1 VQRAPTGTPTITEL
15 SCPVQIDEEQLLIDE
30 VDVARGGA
38 SMHAVTP
45 HPVPVYAPAPDEL
58 ADLELLLSGA
68 LAPLDRYL
76 TAAEVAAAE
85 RTGRLPDGVP
95 APVAPTLTVPGELAE
110 QAVAAG
116 AIVLTD
122 PEGLPL
128 ARLTVLD
135 RVVPAP
141 EDGHLL
147 AGPVTALAAPA
158 HGAFRRLRRTP
169 ADVRATLP
177 AGPVFGLPVD
187 RPMLAGDLGEVRA
200 RLSGGGFLLLL
211 VRVAD
216 TVTGVPAETLI
227 RATLAAAADLP
238 CVTVVGVPLRH
249 LGDAAADRRAVATV
263 ARAYGV
269 THVLQ
274 PAADDDWRRVRAA
287 LDRGTLG
294 TITEPG
300 AAPDGA
306 HGVPAGVLA
315 ELLRWRPPRP
325 RRGLV
330 VFFTGLSGAGKST
343 VARVVLDALNERP
356 DRRCT
361 LLDGDVARR
370 MLSAGLGFSRADRDL
385 NVRRIGWVAAEIA
398 RHGGLV
404 MCAPIAPY
412 ASTRAEVRA
421 MVEATGADFLLVH
434 VATPLEVCEQR
445 DPKGLYRA
453 ARAGRVRVFTGVSD
467 PYEPPTD
474 ADLLL
479 DTSSGT
485 ARQSADR
492 VLDLLAA
499 GGWLGRPGAG

>member
-1 VQRAPTGTPTITEL
+1 
-15 SCPVQIDEEQLLIDE
+15 
-30 VDVARGGA
+30 
-38 SMHAVTP
+38 MHEVTP
-45 HPVPVYAPAPDEL
+45 HPVPVYAPAPEQL

-76 TAAEVAAAE
+76 TPVEVAVAA
-85 RTGRLPDGVP
+85 RTGRLPDGAP
-95 APVAPTLTVPGELAE
+95 APVAPILTVPGEVAE
-110 QAVAAG
+110 EAVAAG
-116 AIVLTD
+116 AVLLTD

-128 ARLTVLD
+128 ARLTVAD
-135 RVVPAP
+135 RTVSAP
-141 EDGHLL
+141 GDGHVLS
-147 AGPVTALAAPA
+147 GPVTALGVPA
-158 HGAFRRLRRTP
+158 HGAFRRLYRSP
-169 ADVRATLP
+169 AEVRAVLP
-177 AGPVFGLPVD
+177 AGPVYGLPVD
-187 RPMLAGDLGEVRA
+187 QPLLAGALAGLHA
-200 RLSGGGFLLLL
+200 RLSGGGFLVLL

-216 TVTGVPAETLI
+216 TVTGVPTETLI
-227 RATLAAAADLP
+227 RATLAAAANLP
-238 CVTVVGVPLRH
+238 RVAVAGVPLRH
-249 LGDAAADRRAVATV
+249 LADAAADQRAVAAV
-263 ARAYGV
+263 AAAYGV
-269 THVLQ
+269 TELLR
-274 PAADDDWRRVRAA
+274 PASGDDWRQVRAA

-294 TITEPG
+294 IAGETGGEPG
-300 AAPDGA
+300 GELGAPR
-306 HGVPAGVLA
+306 GVLA
-315 ELLRWRPPRP
+315 ELLRWRPPRS

-343 VARVVLDALNERP
+343 VARALLDALSERS

-361 LLDGDVARR
+361 LLDGDVVRR

-421 MVEATGADFLLVH
+421 MVEATGADFVLVH

-453 ARAGRVRVFTGVSD
+453 ARAGRVREFTGVSD

-479 DTSSGT
+479 DTSSGA

-492 VLDLLAA
+492 VLDLLVA